1 MSERRDNVSVK
12 ESIKTVADFI
22 ITFVVY
28 LLLSLG
34 AHEMFHAE
42 IARML
47 GYNASASFPSWNS
60 GYTVISPLP
69 SSLLHK
75 FLISVAG
82 GGLVALFYFLIGLF
96 TRDWE
101 TGMIMKF
108 FVPWQA
114 VYALFEFGYM
124 LGYIPLKFLG
134 IVPFV
139 LGAIIGFYFLFRSKR
154 KV

>member
-1 MSERRDNVSVK
+1 LSAK
-12 ESIKTVADFI
+12 GSIKTAADFV
-22 ITFVVY
+22 ITFVLY

-47 GYNASASFPSWNS
+47 GYNATVSFPSWSS

-101 TGMIMKF
+101 TSLIMKF
-108 FVPWQA
+108 FVPWQGI
-114 VYALFEFGYM
+114 YALFEFGYM
-124 LGYIPLKFLG
+124 LGYVPINLLG
-134 IVPFV
+134 TVPFV
-139 LGAIIGFYFLFRSKR
+139 LGAIIGFYFLGRSKR
-154 KV
+154 KSQPV